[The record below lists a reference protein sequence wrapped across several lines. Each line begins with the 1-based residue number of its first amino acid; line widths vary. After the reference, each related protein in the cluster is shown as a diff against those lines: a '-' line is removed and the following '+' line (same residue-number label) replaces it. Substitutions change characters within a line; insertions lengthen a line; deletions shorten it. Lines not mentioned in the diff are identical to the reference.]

1 MPSHASR
8 RNLAASQ
15 GKRQNGFDRKPR
27 RIKPKTGK
35 SRAWKRS
42 ALRWPMQCAAM
53 TDAARCVGRC
63 TALHFPPHRNGS
75 AVANCRKAP
84 CSPLYI
90 RKLRDVI
97 HRAALF
103 IFHFPPFTSIEGRS
117 WLPLGTG
124 HRPCQRFHGATEHST
139 LRAHVEAHETL
150 AARAKHLAVI
160 ECQVGLIHEEMLQL
174 VV

>member
-1 MPSHASR
+1 MDEERGTRHAPHASR
-8 RNLAASQ
+8 RNQAA
-15 GKRQNGFDRKPR
+15 
-27 RIKPKTGK
+27 

-42 ALRWPMQCAAM
+42 ALRRYMHRAAM
-53 TDAARCVGRC
+53 ADAARCDDAC
-63 TALHFPPHRNGS
+63 TALHFPPHREGTV
-75 AVANCRKAP
+75 VANCSKALR
-84 CSPLYI
+84 SPIYI
-90 RKLRDVI
+90 RKLRDGI

-103 IFHFPPFTSIEGRS
+103 TLHFSLFTSIEGRS
-117 WLPLGTG
+117 WFPPHTG

-160 ECQVGLIHEEMLQL
+160 ECQAGLIHEEMLQL